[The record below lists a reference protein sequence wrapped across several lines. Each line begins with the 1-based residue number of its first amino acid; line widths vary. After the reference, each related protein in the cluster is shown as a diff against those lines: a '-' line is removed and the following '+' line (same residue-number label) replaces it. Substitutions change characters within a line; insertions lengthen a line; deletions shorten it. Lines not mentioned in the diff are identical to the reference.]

1 MEQKNDLKRLK
12 RKELLE
18 ILLEQTKRIEELEDK
33 LDILQKELNSKNIS
47 INQSGSLAEASLKLS
62 NIFKS
67 ADDAIEIYR
76 LNFEQSLKKEERLL
90 KKECKKI
97 RDKMISDT
105 NIKCKK
111 KEEESEKKVKKLE
124 KQVEKLEKKIVK
136 LTKES
141 SNRKID
147 NCGSVNIENKGNR
160 DD

>member
-1 MEQKNDLKRLK
+1 
-12 RKELLE
+12 
-18 ILLEQTKRIEELEDK
+18 
-33 LDILQKELNSKNIS
+33 
-47 INQSGSLAEASLKLS
+47 
-62 NIFKS
+62 
-67 ADDAIEIYR
+67 
-76 LNFEQSLKKEERLL
+76 
-90 KKECKKI
+90 
-97 RDKMISDT
+97 MISDT

-111 KEEESEKKVKKLE
+111 KEEESEKKVKNLE